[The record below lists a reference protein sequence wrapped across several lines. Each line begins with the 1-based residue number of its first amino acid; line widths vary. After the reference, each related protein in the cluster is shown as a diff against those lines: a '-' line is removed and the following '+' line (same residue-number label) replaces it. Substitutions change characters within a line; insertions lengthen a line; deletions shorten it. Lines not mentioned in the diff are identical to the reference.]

1 MITCTKELSMDMN
14 DAWPP
19 QNQRAPG
26 QHDSGMIP
34 WWNRC
39 RRLEKMA
46 DLKACKLRAAIGE
59 NQFLYRVKLNIPK
72 KVLRV
77 THT

>member
-59 NQFLYRVKLNIPK
+59 NQFLYMLHCC
-72 KVLRV
+72 LDCLMQLFSL
-77 THT
+77 H